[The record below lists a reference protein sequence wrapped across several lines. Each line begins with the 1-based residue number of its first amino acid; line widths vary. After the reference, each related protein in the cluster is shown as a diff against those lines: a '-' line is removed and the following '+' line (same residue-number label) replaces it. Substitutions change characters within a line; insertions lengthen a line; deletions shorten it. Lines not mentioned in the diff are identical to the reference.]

1 MYFSSVF
8 APPASS
14 LCLTLR
20 VRTKGF
26 LKSSFFLQNFSSPMI
41 SEYVKSS
48 ITTFFST
55 WLWIQMNRVELS
67 NPHSTHRF
75 STRCSSS
82 FSPPFILF
90 FFIWNPPCL
99 LEEWRPVTVW
109 RYDRCKREFCVA
121 ATSPKIILLDL
132 NGTRI
137 TRTFLVHYSCSSN
150 ECFRIRNLSCSVS
163 KLFKQ

>member
-1 MYFSSVF
+1 MFFSSVF

-14 LCLTLR
+14 LSHSQGSYKRLSQIII
-20 VRTKGF
+20 F
-26 LKSSFFLQNFSSPMI
+26 LAKLFFTYDFWICYIVNH
-41 SEYVKSS
+41 Y
-48 ITTFFST
+48 FFST

-75 STRCSSS
+75 STRYVHLL
-82 FSPPFILF
+82 FPRFFIFLF
-90 FFIWNPPCL
+90 FLFLIL
-99 LEEWRPVTVW
+99 RFLEEWRPVTVW
-109 RYDRCKREFCVA
+109 RADRCKREFCVA

-137 TRTFLVHYSCSSN
+137 TGTFLVHYSCSSN
-150 ECFRIRNLSCSVS
+150 ECFRIRNVSCSVS